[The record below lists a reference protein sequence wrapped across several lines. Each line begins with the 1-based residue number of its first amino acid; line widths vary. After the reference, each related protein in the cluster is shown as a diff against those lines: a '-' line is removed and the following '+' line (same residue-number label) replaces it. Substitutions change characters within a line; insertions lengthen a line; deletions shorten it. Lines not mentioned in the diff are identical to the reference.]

1 MIKYFL
7 VLCFLFSSC
16 ATVVEQEVSHIV
28 GQRWIDMNDILS
40 FVKYSESSDM
50 IIKYSDVLHHLG
62 EPIYLE
68 KYNIENDSNML
79 LWYLYKS
86 KHYPVLEKDKRQNL
100 QFNPLRNRTVGSQG
114 MLAPE
119 YQELVDS
126 KQIKPDMIA
135 DYQLWGDSE
144 KWIVIVVNDKYHEII
159 FTEMKD
165 FKSLS
170 KGMNKEFIKDLDP
183 KSAKILL
190 ENN

>member
-7 VLCFLFSSC
+7 IFCFLFSSC
-16 ATVVEQEVSHIV
+16 ATVAEQKVSHIV
-28 GQRWIDMNDILS
+28 GQRWIDMNNILS
-40 FVKYSESSDM
+40 FVKYSESSDVT
-50 IIKYSDVLHHLG
+50 IKYSDVLNHLG

-68 KYNIENDSNML
+68 KYNIGNDSNIL

-86 KHYPVLEKDKRQNL
+86 KYYPILEKDKK
-100 QFNPLRNRTVGSQG
+100 FNPLRNTTVGSQG
-114 MLAPE
+114 MSAPE
-119 YQELVDS
+119 YQELEDI

-135 DYQLWGDSE
+135 DYQFWGDSE

-165 FKSLS
+165 FESLS
-170 KGMNKEFIKDLDP
+170 KGINKDFIKDLDP
-183 KSAKILL
+183 KSAKTLL